1 MRSKYYT
8 HLNEQML
15 LEMAEIGRF
24 DGYKIMIYGNEG
36 PIPHFHVE
44 HKEKNLSVCVRI
56 DKAEYFSHGSHK
68 DKLDSKVIKKLK
80 LFLESPHKFFGKN
93 GYTNWQIICVY
104 WNDNNMDYQIE
115 DVNSLKMPDY
125 SKIS

>member
-1 MRSKYYT
+1 MKSKYYT

-56 DKAEYFSHGSHK
+56 DKAEYFSHGRHK
-68 DKLDSKVIKKLK
+68 YKLDS
-80 LFLESPHKFFGKN
+80 
-93 GYTNWQIICVY
+93 
-104 WNDNNMDYQIE
+104 
-115 DVNSLKMPDY
+115 
-125 SKIS
+125 